1 MTLKWY
7 FSAREYSNPRKWSFY
22 RALIWI
28 FEEQDEIQT
37 RSPIATLAKAEILA
51 KKMKNDDSY
60 ILENPRSEEFDE
72 VGNIDWRLEM
82 TPKNEY
88 HHGMKVSQMKLKICE
103 LATGNKFTEEWT
115 FLPKNCQHTVC
126 KGSIQ
131 FYQNFALIG
140 CNRHRDI
147 LMLNLAT
154 RKQFWVNSKNIINKM
169 KAKAPVDAEEDL
181 RNIDSNTS
189 IGHGIGKM
197 EVGSNKIEVKYT
209 VYTVLMGYGKVA
221 LGSYKS
227 YQIKIS
233 TLLRFNPSI
242 YKP

>member
-1 MTLKWY
+1 MTVLKWY

-154 RKQFWVNSKNIINKM
+154 RKQFWVHGDSIINQM
-169 KAKAPVDAEEDL
+169 KAKAPVGDHELHENPL
-181 RNIDSNTS
+181 NIGNDTL
-189 IGHGIGKM
+189 IGRGIGKM
-197 EVGSNKIEVKYT
+197 DVENNKIEVHYSAIMNYG
-209 VYTVLMGYGKVA
+209 YTVLGGLKCRY
-221 LGSYKS
+221 
-227 YQIKIS
+227 IKIS
-233 TLLRFNPSI
+233 ISL
-242 YKP
+242 